1 MLPTIQTG
9 NNTFKWSIKS
19 IYKSLQVLWMSHS
32 IHTGNEIQ
40 KDLGKASEIE
50 KSHIK
55 KHIYEPNK
63 LHLWPE
69 DRWRYAQVSS
79 FSKFQRN
86 GSCVLEKF
94 TFDHLLCVTIFS
106 VGATIKNIR
115 TGKIPPCT
123 PCISPCGDV
132 LALRFLG
139 TRVKEVREAP
149 QLQGQK
155 LKTS

>member
-19 IYKSLQVLWMSHS
+19 IYKSLYSECLIPFIQAKKYRRTYERHLKLKN
-32 IHTGNEIQ
+32 HT
-40 KDLGKASEIE
+40 
-50 KSHIK
+50 K
-55 KHIYEPNK
+55 KHIYELNK
-63 LHLWPE
+63 LRLWPE

-79 FSKFQRN
+79 LSKFQRN
-86 GSCVLEKF
+86 GSRALEKF

-106 VGATIKNIR
+106 VGTTIKNIR
-115 TGKIPPCT
+115 TGKIPPC
-123 PCISPCGDV
+123 ISLCGDM

-139 TRVKEVREAP
+139 TKVKEIREAP
-149 QLQGQK
+149 QLQQQN